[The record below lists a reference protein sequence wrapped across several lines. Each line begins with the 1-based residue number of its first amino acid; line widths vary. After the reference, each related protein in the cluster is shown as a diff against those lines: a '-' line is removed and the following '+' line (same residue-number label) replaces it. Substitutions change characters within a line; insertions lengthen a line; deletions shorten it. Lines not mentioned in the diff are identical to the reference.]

1 MATTPAARSRWMSAS
16 WGARSVFKAPPQERT
31 DTRNWTACRSGV
43 VCSPLVSPDTRKS
56 PPQTTLAEILRY
68 SQRAALPNE
77 LGAGGPLVHAVSG
90 TPIRCLR
97 APLGAGRNSK
107 QEAILLQVC
116 FDPSRREHTTRCG
129 AGSFIAASCSPSG
142 TSHERVRLGAYNL
155 LRDILRHG
163 FADRPSS
170 WRVVMRYFAA

>member
-1 MATTPAARSRWMSAS
+1 MLGLADGCQLHGVRVLSSKLPHKN
-16 WGARSVFKAPPQERT
+16 GRT
-31 DTRNWTACRSGV
+31 LGTGKTACRSGV

-68 SQRAALPNE
+68 SQRAALPIE

-107 QEAILLQVC
+107 QEAIQLQVC

-129 AGSFIAASCSPSG
+129 AGSFIPASCSPSEQAMKEFASALIICCG
-142 TSHERVRLGAYNL
+142 IFYATVL
-155 LRDILRHG
+155 LIG
-163 FADRPSS
+163 PPAGG
-170 WRVVMRYFAA
+170 W